1 MKRGWKPCYNNAI
14 TQYYCLVCCNQ
25 YLNEKRMET
34 LGRTGL
40 PPQLAPN
47 CVATN
52 TSMKRGWKQYF
63 ANPINFAGYNAV
75 ATNTSMKRGWKHYKY
90 GLHHQSMAPIH
101 AVATNTS
108 MKRGW
113 KRYRGCFRAITG
125 CNYRCNQYLNEKR
138 METRY

>member
-1 MKRGWKPCYNNAI
+1 
-14 TQYYCLVCCNQ
+14 
-25 YLNEKRMET
+25 MET

-90 GLHHQSMAPIH
+90 GLHQSMDVSGLLPAAII
-101 AVATNTS
+101 VATNTS

-113 KRYRGCFRAITG
+113 KHDIEVGFGQPDLHKQLQPIP
-125 CNYRCNQYLNEKR
+125 Q
-138 METRY
+138 